1 MNALHQLLQD
11 RSSITV
17 AVMETLA
24 FVTRPAVLDTLY
36 DAHRGRCYEGELG
49 FPPMMD
55 MLARALIEHGGSGHR
70 QYVLAQR
77 DPTSQPRPIVD
88 SSNFY
93 RKLARTPVGVTRAL
107 LRECTGELS
116 RLTEVQ
122 SRTSLPACFD
132 ALEVIVLDGKKIK
145 NAARRLAPTRG
156 YVGALLGA
164 KALVALSLRDGLVL
178 AMSDS
183 LDGEANDIPLV
194 PELLEQV
201 RRIVKRPVLYVADRQ
216 FGDVQTTGKLLDRE
230 NDAFCVRIRTGLTF
244 APDELIAPRTHVDA
258 RGRTIVDE
266 VGDFGGRRSIR
277 VRRITLGR
285 AGEEDVVLITS
296 LTDRTLHGADDL
308 LELYRHRW
316 HVEQAFQLITETFSL
331 KHLIGCSPR
340 AVLLQFSLCLPLY
353 NVTQVVKAHLAR
365 DGKVKREDLSSF
377 EVVDETRRGM
387 TMWFMLG
394 VDAPRV
400 ACDAQ
405 AMRERLIELTRG
417 RWHRTWMKR
426 KDRKPRKPRARLSL
440 HGGHTSVQKILEGRA
455 KLRSKTKHS

>member
-11 RSSITV
+11 RSSIAV

-24 FVTRPAVLDTLY
+24 YVTRPAVLDTLY

-49 FPPMMD
+49 FCPMMD

-70 QYVLAQR
+70 QYVLAER
-77 DPTSQPRPIVD
+77 DPARQPRPVVD

-107 LRECTGELS
+107 LRECTAELR
-116 RLTEVQ
+116 RLAQVQ
-122 SRTSLPACFD
+122 SQTALPACFD

-145 NAARRLAPTRG
+145 NAAKRLAPTRG

-201 RRIVKRPVLYVADRQ
+201 RRIVKRPTLYVADRQ
-216 FGDVQTTGKLLDRE
+216 FGDVQTTGKLLERGT
-230 NDAFCVRIRTGLTF
+230 DAFCVRIRAGLTF
-244 APDELIAPRTHVDA
+244 KPDESIPATTHVDA
-258 RGRTIVDE
+258 QGRAILDE

-277 VRRITLGR
+277 VRRITLTRPG
-285 AGEEDVVLITS
+285 AEDVALITS
-296 LTDRTLHGADDL
+296 LTDRTLFGAGDL

-340 AVLLQFSLCLPLY
+340 AVLLQFALCLLLH
-353 NVTQVVKAHLAR
+353 NVTQVVKAHLAG
-365 DGKVKREDLSSF
+365 DGQVKREDVSSF
-377 EVVDETRRGM
+377 EVVDEARRGM

-394 VDAPRV
+394 LAAPRV
-400 ACDAQ
+400 ACGDQ

-426 KDRKPRKPRARLSL
+426 KDKRPRTPRAKRSL
-440 HGGHTSVQKILEGRA
+440 HGGHTSVQKLLEGRA
-455 KLRSKTKHS
+455 KLRSEMKHP